1 MEQILENLYKQHLGE
16 ECTSTVK
23 LQGSGS
29 NRHYYRLTGPAG
41 SVIGV
46 VGPSVD
52 ENKTFIYLANHFKE
66 KGLPVPEVYL
76 ANEEYTHYIQE
87 DLGDMAL
94 FDAVKEGREKGG
106 EYSQEHI
113 ELLKRT
119 IEKLPSMQILGGE
132 GLDWDKCYPLPAMD
146 RASIQFDLNY
156 FKYDFLKFTG
166 VEFHEFKLEMDFHA
180 LADDLLAGAEDTFL
194 YRDFQ
199 ARNVMLRDGVDPMF
213 IDFQGGRRGPIYYD
227 VASFLWQASAHYSS
241 ALREYL
247 IQVYLREFRK
257 FKEVDEREFYK
268 NLNLWVLFRLL
279 QVLGAYGFRGLFE
292 RKKHFIESIAPAL
305 QNLEVILNTNDFRYS
320 YLIQVLR
327 SVIALESFDLPDG
340 TRVQLREPKPLTKS
354 KPYASK
360 FDNKGPL
367 KVRVFSFSFWKGI
380 PADESGNGG
389 GYVFD
394 VRCTHNPGRYA
405 EYKHQTGLDKPVK
418 DFLEKDGEIIVYL
431 RSVYKLADAHVER
444 YIKRGFTN
452 LMFCFGCTGG
462 QHRSVYAAQHLAE
475 HISKKYGVE
484 VELLHREQGISQH
497 FEAHPVE
504 KNEEILQFEKRQIPQ
519 GLRQLDSYRE
529 LLPE

>member
-1 MEQILENLYKQHLGE
+1 MEQILENLYKQHFGDD
-16 ECTSTVK
+16 CVSTVK

-52 ENKTFIYLANHFKE
+52 ENKTFIYLAKHFKE

-76 ANEEYTHYIQE
+76 VNEEYTHYIQE
-87 DLGDMAL
+87 DLGSVAL
-94 FDAVKEGREKGG
+94 FDAIKEGREKGG
-106 EYSQEHI
+106 EYTSDHI

-119 IEKLPSMQILGGE
+119 IAKLPSMQIVGAG
-132 GLDWDKCYPLPAMD
+132 GLDWDKCYPLPSMG

-180 LADDLLAGAEDTFL
+180 LADDLLADAENTFL

-199 ARNVMLRDGVDPMF
+199 ARNVMLKDGEDPMF

-247 IQVYLREFRK
+247 IQIYLREFRK
-257 FKEVDEREFYK
+257 FKDVDEKKFYK

-292 RKKHFIESIAPAL
+292 RKKHFIDSIAPAL
-305 QNLEVILNTNDFRYS
+305 QNLENLLDTNDFPYP
-320 YLIQVLR
+320 YLISVLR
-327 SVIALESFDLPDG
+327 QVIALESFDLGDG
-340 TRVQLREPKPLTKS
+340 TRIQLREPKPLTKS

-418 DFLEKDGEIIVYL
+418 DFLEKDGEITVYL
-431 RSVYKLADAHVER
+431 RSVYKLADNHVER
-444 YIKRGFTN
+444 YIKRGFTS

-484 VELLHREQGISQH
+484 VELVHREQGITQH
-497 FEAHPVE
+497 FEPHQV
-504 KNEEILQFEKRQIPQ
+504 KKTEEILQMNARQLPQ
-519 GLRQLDSYRE
+519 GLSTIDL
-529 LLPE
+529 

>member
-1 MEQILENLYKQHLGE
+1 MDNILENLYKEKYGTVCE
-16 ECTSTVK
+16 TVVK

-29 NRHYYRLTGPAG
+29 NRHYYRLSGAAG
-41 SVIGV
+41 TCIGV

-52 ENKTFIYLANHFKE
+52 ENKSFIYMARHFKE
-66 KGLPVPEVYL
+66 QGLPVPEVYL
-76 ANEEYTHYIQE
+76 VNGEYTHYIQE
-87 DLGDMAL
+87 DLGTVSL
-94 FDAVKEGREKGG
+94 FEAIKEGREKGG
-106 EYSQEHI
+106 EYTQEHI
-113 ELLKRT
+113 ELLKKT
-119 IEKLPSMQILGGE
+119 IAKLPSMQFKGAE
-132 GLDWDKCYPLPAMD
+132 GMDWDQCYPLPEMG

-166 VEFHEFKLEMDFHA
+166 VDFHEFKLEMDFHA
-180 LADDLLAGAEDTFL
+180 LTEDLLSDSESTFL

-199 ARNVMLRDGVDPMF
+199 ARNVMLKDGDDPMF
-213 IDFQGGRRGPIYYD
+213 IDFQGGRRGPLYYD
-227 VASFLWQASAHYSS
+227 VASFLWQASAKYSS

-247 IQVYLREFRK
+247 IQIYLRELRK
-257 FKEVDEREFYK
+257 FKDVDERTFYK

-292 RKKHFIESIAPAL
+292 RKKHFIDSIAPAL
-305 QNLEVILNTNDFRYS
+305 QSLEHLLDTNDFQYP
-320 YLIQVLR
+320 YLIKVLR
-327 SVIALESFDLPDG
+327 DVIALDSFDLGDG
-340 TRVQLREPKPLTKS
+340 TRVQLREPKPLTHS

-367 KVRVFSFSFWKGI
+367 RVRVFSFSFWKGI
-380 PADESGNGG
+380 PQDESGNGG

-394 VRCTHNPGRYA
+394 VRCTHNPGRYP
-405 EYKHQTGLDKPVK
+405 EYKHQTGLDAPVK
-418 DFLEKDGEIIVYL
+418 QFLEKDGEITVYL

-475 HISKKYGVE
+475 HINKKYGIE

-497 FEAHPVE
+497 FEPFQV
-504 KNEEILQFEKRQIPQ
+504 KKTEEILQL
-519 GLRQLDSYRE
+519 GNRQLPQSLRLEDF
-529 LLPE
+529 